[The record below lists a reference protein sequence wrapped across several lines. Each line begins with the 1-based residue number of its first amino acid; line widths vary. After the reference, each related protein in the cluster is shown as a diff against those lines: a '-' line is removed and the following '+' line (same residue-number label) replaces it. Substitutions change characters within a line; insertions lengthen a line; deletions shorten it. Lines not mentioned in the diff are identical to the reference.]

1 MHHTTQSP
9 GKYLQA
15 ATAIAL
21 LTGCLLAIPVVAS
34 TAITDI
40 TINRA
45 VVSQLAAFPETSVE
59 TLAFSPD
66 SLTLACG
73 LGDGRLLLMDVQS
86 GSTILASELHEAAIT
101 ALSYSPDG
109 QWLASSDIN
118 GRVIVWDAKT
128 GETVTSWDLGLAV
141 HDVAF
146 SPQGTWLACVGAM
159 RSVLMWEAGTWERL
173 PSINGHTGS
182 VYSFAISPE
191 EDLLVTGAGDADPT
205 IRVWSLPD
213 GVQLR
218 TDLYEGRVHDIEYS
232 SKDKHTAIT
241 GTQMTISLWEV
252 DRAEYLHLIFGFRG
266 TPQDAAYSS
275 RGNALVAVDDAGA
288 LRFLRVPSWY
298 ERRKISFDEALS
310 AVDYS
315 YDRLYIACGD
325 AAGTVFLLTVP

>member
-1 MHHTTQSP
+1 MQTVSV
-9 GKYLQA
+9 
-15 ATAIAL
+15 
-21 LTGCLLAIPVVAS
+21 LAG

-40 TINRA
+40 TVNRA
-45 VVSQLAAFPETSVE
+45 VVSELAAFPETSVE
-59 TLAFSPD
+59 ALAFSPD

-73 LGDGRLLLMDVQS
+73 LGDGQLQLFDVQS
-86 GSTILASELHEAAIT
+86 RSVTNQWALHEAAIT

-109 QWLASSDIN
+109 HWLASSDVS
-118 GRVIVWDAKT
+118 GRLIVRDAAT
-128 GETVTSWDLGLAV
+128 GEVAISWDLGSAV
-141 HDVAF
+141 HDVTF
-146 SPQGTWLACVGAM
+146 SPRGTWLACVGDM
-159 RSVLMWEAGTWERL
+159 RSVLMWEAETWTRL
-173 PSINGHTGS
+173 PSINGHTGP
-182 VYSFAISPE
+182 VYSLAFSPE

-213 GVQLR
+213 GTQLR
-218 TDLYEGRVHDIEYS
+218 TDLYDGRVQDIEYS
-232 SKDKHTAIT
+232 SKDRHTAIT

-275 RGNALVAVDDAGA
+275 RGNALVAVDEAGD

-298 ERRKISFDEALS
+298 ERRKIRFEEALS

-325 AAGTVFLLTVP
+325 AVGSVFLLTIP